1 MSRRYGNT
9 ITFYQDVEVEIEVDE
24 LADHLSKEEIKELY
38 DESVGI
44 GGDQSW
50 TDIFE
55 NRRRLSTEAFLEYID
70 RCIMDETGRI
80 LV

>member
-1 MSRRYGNT
+1 MTRRYGNT
-9 ITFYQDVEVEIEVDE
+9 LTFYQDVEVEVEVDDLIE
-24 LADHLSKEEIKELY
+24 HLSKEEIRELFN
-38 DESVGI
+38 DAFGVG
-44 GGDQSW
+44 GTDSW
-50 TDIFE
+50 TDIYE